1 MALVILLEK
10 NTEALDN
17 SEFGISILIDFR
29 KAFDTVEHN
38 ILLEKLYHYGIRGN
52 ALQWCNS
59 YLSNRYQYVNYNN
72 TSSDMK
78 LITCGVP
85 QGSIL
90 GPLLFLLYIND
101 IASLCNLFSILFAD
115 DTTLFYSS
123 KSLPELATIINNELR
138 KLIEWLNANRLSLN
152 IDKTNCMIFRPK
164 GKKLKFPH
172 HSNKWV

>member
-1 MALVILLEK
+1 MELE
-10 NTEALDN
+10 AMPW
-17 SEFGISILIDFR
+17 F
-29 KAFDTVEHN
+29 
-38 ILLEKLYHYGIRGN
+38 
-52 ALQWCNS
+52 NS

-101 IASLCNLFSILFAD
+101 IASVANLLSILFAD

-123 KSLPELATIINNELR
+123 KSLQERATVVNNELR

-152 IDKTNCMIFRPK
+152 IDKTNLMIFRPK
-164 GKKLKFPH
+164 C
-172 HSNKWV
+172 